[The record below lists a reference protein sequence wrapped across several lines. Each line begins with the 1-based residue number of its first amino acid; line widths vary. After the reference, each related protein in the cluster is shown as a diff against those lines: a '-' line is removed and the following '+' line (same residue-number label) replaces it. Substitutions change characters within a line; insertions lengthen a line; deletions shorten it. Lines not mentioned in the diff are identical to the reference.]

1 MNTTTIYPSDRE
13 TSLWKQTVC
22 IETLSWINP
31 TPTTMPDAFELV
43 LVEREECDGAPA
55 PVASGY
61 WDGDLWRRDND
72 AFMTG
77 KVTGWAPWPN
87 GRQGG
92 ARHG

>member
-1 MNTTTIYPSDRE
+1 MNTTTEIIDRSNRLLAE
-13 TSLWKQTVC
+13 TTAL
-22 IETLSWINP
+22 EMLSWINP
-31 TPTTMPDAFELV
+31 TPTTMPDAFDLV
-43 LVEREECDGAPA
+43 LVEREEDGSPL

-61 WDGDLWRRDND
+61 WDGDLWRREND
-72 AFMTG
+72 ALVTG